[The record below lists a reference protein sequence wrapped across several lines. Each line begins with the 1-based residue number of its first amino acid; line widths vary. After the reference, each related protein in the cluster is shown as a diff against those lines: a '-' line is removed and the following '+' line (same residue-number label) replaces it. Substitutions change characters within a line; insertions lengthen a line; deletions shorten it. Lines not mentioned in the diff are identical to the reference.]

1 MFTEFFPNFRKR
13 LFFHVVESQPLT
25 VSPFDSFER
34 HAKRR
39 LK

>member
-13 LFFHVVESQPLT
+13 LLPRSKSQPLT